1 MVVLPTLDRKTI
13 MDNLCHAD
21 QLCLKCGN
29 VDSIWLNQPAL
40 GSVTTKTQ
48 LAGYIHGVSAVS
60 TKYGN
65 TPREFPFTRIGRICR
80 NSIPVGVFWVRAH
93 THTRMRYTHARIRTH
108 AGLRALGQGTISNE
122 ETQRQN
128 RLKSYWRK
136 A

>member
-29 VDSIWLNQPAL
+29 GDSLWLNQPAL
-40 GSVTTKTQ
+40 GSVTTKT
-48 LAGYIHGVSAVS
+48 AFTGYIDGVSAVS

-108 AGLRALGQGTISNE
+108 AGSCVHQRAPISNE
-122 ETQRQN
+122 ETHGRN
-128 RLKSYWRK
+128 RLQTYCHKG
-136 A
+136 